1 MAARRKRAG
10 ATLSGIPSDVKAAIA
25 RQLIGTSLE
34 KLGRVRVFPLGIP
47 FPEEW
52 GISVLPSSSA
62 NAKRLIDAL
71 VARPGISRWEVFP
84 YGIINPEI
92 GRIDIGI
99 GSRGR

>member
-1 MAARRKRAG
+1 MAARRKRG
-10 ATLSGIPSDVKAAIA
+10 ASALSGIPADVKAAIA
-25 RQLIGTSLE
+25 RQLIGSSLE
-34 KLGRVRVFPLGIP
+34 KLGSVRVFPLGIP

-52 GISVLPSSSA
+52 AVSVLPSSQA

-71 VARPGISRWEVFP
+71 IARPGISRWEVFP

-99 GSRGR
+99 GPRGR